1 MSFLLDTNVVSEWVK
16 PRPDPGVVAWLADVD
31 EDRVF
36 ISVITLAELRHGIE
50 RMGDGARRRRL
61 DEWLRY
67 ELPERFEGRVL
78 FIDDAVADAW
88 GLLVADRETA
98 GRRIGP
104 MDAFI
109 AATAQV
115 HELSVVTRNTAD
127 FKLSVP
133 GVVNPWRED

>member
-1 MSFLLDTNVVSEWVK
+1 
-16 PRPDPGVVAWLADVD
+16 VD

-50 RMGDGARRRRL
+50 RMGDGVRRRRL

-127 FKLSVP
+127 FKLSVK